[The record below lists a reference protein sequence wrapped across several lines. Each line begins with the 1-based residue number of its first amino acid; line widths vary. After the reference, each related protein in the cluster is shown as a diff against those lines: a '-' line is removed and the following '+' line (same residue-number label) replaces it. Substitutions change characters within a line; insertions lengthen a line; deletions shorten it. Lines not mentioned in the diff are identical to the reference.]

1 MHWMIIPRDKVRT
14 GGDRGDAA
22 GAGRQ
27 GDNPRGG
34 EAGGRGRGELPPLG
48 EETGTLVRRT
58 G

>member
-1 MHWMIIPRDKVRT
+1 MIIPRDKVRT

-27 GDNPRGG
+27 GDHSRGG
-34 EAGGRGRGELPPLG
+34 EAGGEGRGELPPLG

>member
-27 GDNPRGG
+27 GDHSRGG
-34 EAGGRGRGELPPLG
+34 EAGGEGRGELPPLG

>member
-1 MHWMIIPRDKVRT
+1 MIIPRDKVRT

-34 EAGGRGRGELPPLG
+34 EAGGEGRGELPPLG